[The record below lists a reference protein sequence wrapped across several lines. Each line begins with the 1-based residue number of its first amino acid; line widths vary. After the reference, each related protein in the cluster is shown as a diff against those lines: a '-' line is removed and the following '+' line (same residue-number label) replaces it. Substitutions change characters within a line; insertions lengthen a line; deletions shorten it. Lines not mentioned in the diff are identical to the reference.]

1 MHKVLLSFECF
12 RVSNTVA
19 ALEELLGSYALYATV
34 LLLII
39 TGKEKE
45 KSLSGDR
52 LKNPNNNT
60 AASGDIKFN
69 APEMFPSLVSL
80 SNRC

>member
-1 MHKVLLSFECF
+1 MLLLLLLMLLLLLQKSAHLLVLWPMLRQARLQSVHNQQH
-12 RVSNTVA
+12 RHGN
-19 ALEELLGSYALYATV
+19 GQYTV

-52 LKNPNNNT
+52 LKNPNNNS
-60 AASGDIKFN
+60 AASGDI
-69 APEMFPSLVSL
+69 
-80 SNRC
+80 